1 MTMRVPGTFV
11 LVDHALA
18 RIERGAWGL
27 FTVKGND
34 QPSIFKSTTLKKK

>member
-1 MTMRVPGTFV
+1 MRVPGTFV

-27 FTVKGND
+27 LVAEGNENLD
-34 QPSIFKSTTLKKK
+34 IFDPNVEKEKEK